1 MTNITNFFFVLLL
14 ATACSIFSFAQTTKK
29 ILTKTESINTSNQA
43 VKTTAAYA
51 EVLLRKTELIAELE
65 ELLVS
70 YNEEYPKVIKARF
83 ESDLLQKDMTR
94 LLAVN
99 GSEISKLTSA
109 LGKLLVRKAELET
122 NLWDAQRL
130 YGNEHPNV
138 KRAKRKVEIFEQAIK
153 EILP

>member
-1 MTNITNFFFVLLL
+1 MMNIKRFFFILFL
-14 ATACSIFSFAQTTKK
+14 ALACSFCAFAQAAKK
-29 ILTKTESINTSNQA
+29 TSSKTELISASNPA
-43 VKTTAAYA
+43 IKTTAAYA
-51 EVLLRKTELIAELE
+51 EVLLRKTELNAELE

-70 YNEEYPKVIKARF
+70 YTEEYPKIKIARF

-99 GSEISKLTSA
+99 SSEISKLTLA

-138 KRAKRKVEIFEQAIK
+138 KRAKRKVEIFDQAIK